1 MVTSKKTRRKFSSKF
16 KSQAVIEALKEQQS
30 MSGLATKYEVRSNQI
45 TTQKREFLENADLAF
60 GGGEHSQVEIT
71 SLEKERKELFK
82 KVGEL

>member
-45 TTQKREFLENADLAF
+45 TT
-60 GGGEHSQVEIT
+60 
-71 SLEKERKELFK
+71 
-82 KVGEL
+82 